1 MTELLKFDTLL
12 TYKAQNP
19 RKWWFI
25 TSGSIL
31 LLALALRLWRLGAES
46 AWIDEA
52 YSIALAK
59 HTVIEILK
67 GTAADQHPPLYYLL
81 LHYWLRF
88 GSSVVYARTLSLI
101 VGMINIGQ
109 TLKFGRKLAGDWLA
123 LGAGL
128 LLAISPMH
136 VWYSQ
141 EARMY
146 ILLASLTTASTV
158 ELWDCLQGRN
168 HWLLYALF
176 SILAIYTHYFA
187 IFVFSAHALQVIAW
201 AWMKRE
207 KRGLF
212 YWAGAMLIVG
222 LVFLPWFP
230 IALNQTRFHT
240 MLWIGTPGTTDF
252 RDTLLRLLFGSG
264 ILDFPN
270 WIRWAGFVFLGISS
284 IWIVVRFQQQSF
296 PHRQGFDF
304 AVTWAFAPFFMVSV
318 ISLIY
323 PIFQYKQFLIVL
335 LPLLLW
341 IVWVCRITPRLL
353 GSLLFATILALSSVY
368 LVAQQV
374 NLTKDDWRGAS
385 AYLQTQMAPGDIL
398 YSNPAASYLT
408 LSLYGNSQMPS
419 DGYPPNYN
427 IVKGGWEGEI
437 LTTESADNILKSVTA
452 GYHRLWL
459 VEFFPEF
466 WDPGQSI
473 PNWLNTHA
481 NLMDDRYFG
490 RIHIRLYR
498 FGEK

>member
-1 MTELLKFDTLL
+1 MVKLETLL
-12 TYKAQNP
+12 NYKAQNP
-19 RKWWFI
+19 HQWWVI
-25 TSGSIL
+25 TSGGIL
-31 LLALALRLWRLGAES
+31 LLALTLRLWGLGTES

-59 HTVIEILK
+59 HSVVEIIQ

-81 LHYWLRF
+81 LHYWLLF
-88 GSSVVYARTLSLI
+88 GSSVVYARTLSLV

-123 LGAGL
+123 LGTGL

-141 EARMY
+141 EIRMY
-146 ILLASLTTASTV
+146 ILLASLTTASTM
-158 ELWDCLQGRN
+158 ELWNCLHGKNR
-168 HWLLYALF
+168 WLLYALC

-187 IFVFSAHALQVIAW
+187 IFVFGAHALLALAW

-207 KRGLF
+207 KRYVF
-212 YWAGAMLIVG
+212 YWAGAMLVVG
-222 LVFLPWFP
+222 LAFLPWFP
-230 IALNQTRFHT
+230 IMLNQSRFHS
-240 MLWIGTPGTTDF
+240 MSWLESPGISDF

-264 ILDFPN
+264 VLVFPG
-270 WIRWAGFVFLGISS
+270 WMRWLSLVSLGVLTIWAVIRLQQKELLHRQSFGFV
-284 IWIVVRFQQQSF
+284 
-296 PHRQGFDF
+296 
-304 AVTWAFAPFFMVSV
+304 ATWAFAPFFVVAV
-318 ISLIY
+318 IAFVY
-323 PIFQYKQFLIVL
+323 PIFQFKQFLIVL
-335 LPLLLW
+335 VPFLFW
-341 IVWVCRITPRLL
+341 IVWVCRITPRLM
-353 GSLLFATILALSSVY
+353 GGLLFAGILASSGVY
-368 LVAQQV
+368 LVYQQV
-374 NLTKDDWRGAS
+374 ELTKDDWRGAS
-385 AYLQTQMAPGDIL
+385 AHLQSQMAPGDIL
-398 YSNPAASYLT
+398 YSNPAASYLA

-459 VEFFPEF
+459 VEFSPEF
-466 WDPGQSI
+466 WDPKRAI
-473 PNWLNTHA
+473 PGWLNTHA
-481 NLMDDRYFG
+481 NLIGDQYFG